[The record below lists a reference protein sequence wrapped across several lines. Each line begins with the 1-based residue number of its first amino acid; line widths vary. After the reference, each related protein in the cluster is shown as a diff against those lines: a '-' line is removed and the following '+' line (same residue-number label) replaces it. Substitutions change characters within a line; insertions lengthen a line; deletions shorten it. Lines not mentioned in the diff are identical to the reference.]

1 MKKKS
6 INIDDSL
13 IISRLQHK
21 ELLGSKSDLDF
32 DSLFFPQSTETF
44 IRPFFDNNPIKTG
57 LKIKLIG
64 NNIIH
69 TRIDRGY
76 FHHGVE
82 EELSRFSLPEAI
94 SAIGRLHLKAPL
106 FYQLPVF
113 LAAEQLYERP
123 WESKSYAMALE
134 FSRIAHHF
142 NVIKNICYCLK
153 LYSLS
158 DLVNQGCEILAEPF
172 LISERIYQE
181 KDPIE
186 AMPLAK
192 AHQAILDVLS
202 LISDLHHRIT
212 QEDKLAILAKK
223 AHIGLRAA
231 ASLGLT
237 GPYLRANRCYYDLR
251 HIESSRPLYESP
263 PEWSIVD
270 GGDAWARFSLRL
282 LEIIA
287 SLSWLK
293 TYTAKH
299 SSSILEP
306 IKILKPCVGNPK
318 KLYSMA
324 SIDSPEGD
332 VKISI
337 FVDGKNNS
345 FIFRVRTPA
354 YFIAQAIPALFHEAK
369 LNDVTLLL
377 NSLGITAEEI
387 DK

>member
-1 MKKKS
+1 MKKKT
-6 INIDDSL
+6 IKIDDSL

-21 ELLGSKSDLDF
+21 ELIGSKSDLDF
-32 DSLFFPQSTETF
+32 DSLFFPETTETF

-57 LKIKLIG
+57 LAIKLIG

-82 EELSRFSLPEAI
+82 EELSKHSLADAIFAI
-94 SAIGRLHLKAPL
+94 SRLHLKAPI
-106 FYQLPVF
+106 FYQLPLL
-113 LAAEQLYERP
+113 LAWDQLYEKP
-123 WESKSYAMALE
+123 GEFKSYAIALE
-134 FSRIAHHF
+134 FSRIAHHL

-153 LYSLS
+153 LYSLA
-158 DLVNQGCEILAEPF
+158 DLINQAQEILSEPF
-172 LISERIYQE
+172 NITERIYQE
-181 KDPIE
+181 TDNVDALPI
-186 AMPLAK
+186 AK
-192 AHQAILDVLS
+192 THQSILDALA
-202 LISDLHHRIT
+202 LMNDLHLRIT
-212 QEDKLAILAKK
+212 QEDKLAALAKK

-231 ASLGLT
+231 ASMGLT

-251 HIESSRPLYESP
+251 HIESLNPLYEHA

-282 LEIIA
+282 LEISA
-287 SLSWLK
+287 SLSWLR
-293 TYTAKH
+293 TYATK
-299 SSSILEP
+299 SSSPILKP
-306 IKILKPCVGNPK
+306 IKILKTYVGDLK

-324 SIDSPEGD
+324 AIDSPEGD

-337 FVDGKNNS
+337 FVDTKNNQ

-354 YFIAQAIPALFHEAK
+354 YFIAQSLPMLFHDAK